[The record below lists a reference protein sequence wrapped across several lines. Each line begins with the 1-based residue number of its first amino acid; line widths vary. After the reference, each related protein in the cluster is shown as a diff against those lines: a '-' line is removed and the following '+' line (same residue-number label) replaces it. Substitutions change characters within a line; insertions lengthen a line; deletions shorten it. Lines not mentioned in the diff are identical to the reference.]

1 MTKLYFLK
9 KEKKKCSSMTN
20 NSTNTN
26 KHLTERKKRAS
37 IAFNDLLKGQVL
49 LSGGVARLPR
59 ANIFLNFKIY

>member
-1 MTKLYFLK
+1 
-9 KEKKKCSSMTN
+9 MTN

>member
-1 MTKLYFLK
+1 
-9 KEKKKCSSMTN
+9 MTN

-26 KHLTERKKRAS
+26 KHLTERKKKRAG

-49 LSGGVARLPR
+49 LSGGVAHLSR